1 MDVVSRLQIKLNL
14 PDNRLPN
21 QNISTIAPW
30 VELQPAIIKYSLL
43 DPSIDKN
50 SNPTLLRTYAL
61 ETIDTCH
68 DSPIQVYMDGS
79 ALNGSTSAGCGAFL
93 KFPEGPDFEFSHAC
107 GKSCDNYDAEIQGLI
122 SAIEKIHQHFGSG
135 QGEPSDIVI
144 FTDSMSALKALHS
157 LEPSHLGIDT
167 LALNINNL
175 LTSYDIQLTLQWI
188 PGHCDLQGNE
198 RADRLAKEGAR
209 KEQPDNPSSYN
220 NIRRILKNKS
230 KEEWLERWKNGDTVQ
245 LRVGSPQL
253 ENSALI
259 LTGQRVYTI
268 FVIWLFHFFIHNSA
282 SISILPSF

>member
-1 MDVVSRLQIKLNL
+1 M
-14 PDNRLPN
+14 
-21 QNISTIAPW
+21 
-30 VELQPAIIKYSLL
+30 QPAIIKYSLL

-50 SNPTLLRTYAL
+50 SNPTLLRTCAL
-61 ETIDTCH
+61 ETIDAYH
-68 DSPIQVYMDGS
+68 DTPIQVYTDGS
-79 ALNGSTSAGCGAFL
+79 AFNGSTPARCGAFL
-93 KFPEGPDFEFSHAC
+93 KFPEGPNFEIIHAC
-107 GKSCDNYDAEIQGLI
+107 CKSCDNYDAEIQGLI

-157 LEPSHLGIDT
+157 LEPSHLGIDS

-230 KEEWLERWKNGDTVQ
+230 KEEWLERWKNGDTG
-245 LRVGSPQL
+245 RVVYKEMKQPNHKDSI
-253 ENSALI
+253 NS
-259 LTGQRVYTI
+259 LTRKSQSAI
-268 FVIWLFHFFIHNSA
+268 F
-282 SISILPSF
+282 